1 MGVTLAKPVESG
13 RKTAWHPDPHL
24 VNLLDPASF
33 EADQYRTLRFVIED
47 RRAPK
52 SLIAVTSPTPGDG
65 KTTCALNLAG
75 ALAAAA
81 ESRVL
86 VVDLDL
92 RTPSIGNHLGMTK
105 QGPGLVDLLLNQDL
119 SLEAAVQRDPQFRLS
134 VVPAGRPIPVP
145 YELLKSPRLRELLQ
159 DARGHYDYVVLD
171 TAPFVPL
178 PDTRL
183 VAECTDVFV
192 MVVAAHRTPRV
203 LLGEA
208 LNLMDPAKLI
218 GIVFNRDDRPLSG
231 YYDHY
236 YGSAHRPDQRRRSE
250 R

>member
-1 MGVTLAKPVESG
+1 MGMTVTKPVVSG
-13 RKTAWHPDPHL
+13 REIAWRPDPHL
-24 VNLLDPASF
+24 VSLLDPVSF
-33 EADQYRTLRFVIED
+33 GADQYRTLRLVIED

-92 RTPSIGNHLGMTK
+92 RTPSIGDHLGLTK
-105 QGPGLVDLLLNQDL
+105 QSPGLVDLLLSQGLTLD
-119 SLEAAVQRDPQFRLS
+119 AVVQRHPQFRLS
-134 VVPAGRPIPVP
+134 VVPAGRPITIP

-159 DARGHYDYVVLD
+159 DARLHYEYVVLD
-171 TAPFVPL
+171 TPPLVPL
-178 PDTRL
+178 PDTRS

-192 MVVAAHRTPRV
+192 MVVAAHRTPKV

-208 LNLMDPAKLI
+208 LNLMDPSKLI
-218 GIVFNRDDRPLSG
+218 GIVFNRDDGPLSG
-231 YYDHY
+231 YYNHY
-236 YGSAHRPDQRRRSE
+236 YSSALRSNHRR
-250 R
+250 

>member
-1 MGVTLAKPVESG
+1 MTVTKPVVSG
-13 RKTAWHPDPHL
+13 REAAWRPDPHL
-24 VNLLDPASF
+24 VSLLDPASF
-33 EADQYRTLRFVIED
+33 ESDQYRTLRLVIED

-52 SLIAVTSPTPGDG
+52 SLIAVTSPTSGDG

-75 ALAAAA
+75 AFAAAA
-81 ESRVL
+81 ASRVL

-92 RTPSIGNHLGMTK
+92 RTPSIGDHLGLTK
-105 QGPGLVDLLLNQDL
+105 QSPGLVDLLLDQDL
-119 SLEAAVQRDPQFRLS
+119 TLAAAVQRHPQFRLS

-159 DARGHYDYVVLD
+159 DARQHYDYVVLD
-171 TAPFVPL
+171 TPPLVL

-192 MVVAAHRTPRV
+192 MVVAAHRTPKV

-208 LNLMDPAKLI
+208 LNVMDPAKLI
-218 GIVFNRDDRPLSG
+218 GIVFNQDDRPLSG

-236 YGSAHRPDQRRRSE
+236 YGSALRSHQRRRTG

>member
-1 MGVTLAKPVESG
+1 MGI
-13 RKTAWHPDPHL
+13 TATRPIVSARDPAWRPDSHL
-24 VNLLDPASF
+24 VSLVDPSSF
-33 EADQYRTLRFVIED
+33 EADQYRTLRFVIEE

-75 ALAAAA
+75 AFAAAA

-86 VVDLDL
+86 VMDLDL
-92 RTPSIGNHLGMTK
+92 RTPSIGEHLGLTRES
-105 QGPGLVDLLLNQDL
+105 PGLVDLLLNQELALD
-119 SLEAAVQRDPQFRLS
+119 AVVQRHPQFRLS
-134 VVPAGRPIPVP
+134 AVPAGRPITVP
-145 YELLKSPRLRELLQ
+145 YELLKSQRLRHLLQ
-159 DARGHYDYVVLD
+159 DARQHYDYVVLD
-171 TAPFVPL
+171 TPPLVL

-183 VAECTDVFV
+183 VAECADVFV
-192 MVVAAHRTPRV
+192 MVVAAHRTPKV

-208 LNLMDPAKLI
+208 LNLMDPEKLI

-231 YYDHY
+231 YYNHY
-236 YGSAHRPDQRRRSE
+236 YGSSLRSNHRRRTG